1 MEDLGFEIREG
12 IVSPAE
18 CERLRARIVPTSR
31 AGSRHL
37 MSHPAVRS
45 IARSKP
51 LLDLARE
58 CVGPSAVP
66 YRATLFDKSGAR
78 NWLVVWHQD
87 TTLPLA
93 SRTDSSE
100 WGPWSLKDGVT
111 YAHAPAWAL
120 ANVVALRIHL
130 DDSTAEKG
138 PLRVIPG
145 SHRDG
150 VLSDDDVFRIAR
162 ERAAVDCVVRCGGV
176 LRMRPLLI
184 HGSSKSIRPEPRR
197 VLHLEYAASLDVG
210 PDLRLVV
217 A

>member
-1 MEDLGFEIREG
+1 MIDPGFAIVDGLIRP
-12 IVSPAE
+12 SE
-18 CERLRARIVPTSR
+18 CDELASALTSKGR

-37 MSHPAVRS
+37 MSHPAVRA
-45 IARSKP
+45 IAHRP
-51 LLDLARE
+51 ELLELARE
-58 CVGPSAVP
+58 IVGPAAVP

-93 SRTDSSE
+93 SRIDSAE
-100 WGPWSLKDGVT
+100 WGPWSVKDGVT
-111 YAHAPAWAL
+111 YAHAPTWAL
-120 ANVVALRIHL
+120 RNIVALRVHL
-130 DDSTAEKG
+130 DDSTGENG

-150 VLSDDDVFRIAR
+150 VLSDDEVFRKAR
-162 ERAAVDCVVRCGGV
+162 GSSAVDCVVRRGGV

-184 HGSSKSIRPEPRR
+184 HSSSKATHPEPRR
-197 VLHLEYAASLDVG
+197 VLHLEYAASMDLANG
-210 PDLRLVV
+210 LRLVV